1 MQAVCHGCG
10 AAKKTP
16 LIPCKACGFVP
27 SGDERATAW
36 LFSLEYLES
45 DELEDAA
52 QRILSGQRADP
63 SSALQYMAKEAMG
76 ALPFEPTTDLPLTYG
91 ELWALSLANLV
102 LTPLTGLAAWHGL
115 KTDRPHAASQAKRVT
130 LPIALALGLVWIILI
145 GNQLSSSQ

>member
-1 MQAVCHGCG
+1 MRAVCHGCG
-10 AAKKTP
+10 AAKKAP

-36 LFSLEYLES
+36 LFSREYLEA
-45 DELEDAA
+45 DELAESAR
-52 QRILSGQRADP
+52 RILTGQVADP
-63 SSALQYMAKEAMG
+63 SSALQFMAKDAMG
-76 ALPFEPTTDLPLTYG
+76 ALPFEPTTDLPLTQG

-115 KTDRPHAASQAKRVT
+115 RTDRPRAAAQAMRTT

-145 GNQLSSSQ
+145 AP